1 MIQGLLLY
9 DQEDLL
15 PSITSTELRKIIIL
29 AQQGYDRRD
38 FSLPIGRRGSVDK
51 RLCGVVDRLRA
62 MGYCHTLEVELR
74 FTWVEGDLD
83 DFTTVLSEFREKGVV
98 TIVDDVRGD
107 LIYRSSTHNC

>member
-1 MIQGLLLY
+1 MIQGLLLS
-9 DQEDLL
+9 DQDDIL

-29 AQQGYDRRD
+29 TRQGCNRRD
-38 FSLPIGRRGSVDK
+38 FSLPIGRWGSVDK

-74 FTWVEGDLD
+74 FTRVEGDLD
-83 DFTTVLSEFREKGVV
+83 DFTKVLSGFREKGVV
-98 TIVDDVRGD
+98 TIVDYVRGD